1 MNIFS
6 KFFGHKNQ
14 KESEKSE
21 LLDNPEEELVF
32 DDPQP
37 PKVLFEDSEELEIP
51 KERFVFDNPQTQVVR
66 FKDSY
71 VEESPKTNEPKDIPD
86 AIKFIVST
94 LGRASLNNRGFI
106 NILNDFHLLKDNP
119 AAKNVLLS
127 MLDEGYIKRITT
139 VNSWEVES
147 LSICQQYVNEFGTK
161 QNLVS
166 YIINSFGY
174 GLGYIK
180 EKPIILNES
189 KMTKSKEVS
198 EQVSTENVIIE
209 TNEDYDPHRDLPDYN
224 FPNWDLLDFPN
235 RSYMDKAEI
244 DSIRDRIIEILKN
257 SFRFEI
263 SSIKLVRGA
272 NVDFWEIEPAPGMS
286 FGLLKDAEEEFT
298 MFLSPKGVRILAPI
312 PGSNKLGIEV
322 PRNNPECL
330 NFQSIV
336 NSQEFV
342 SSYMELPCVIGKET
356 NSKVFM
362 FDLSTLPHLLIGGAT
377 GQGKSICIHT
387 ILLSLLFKKHPSDL
401 KLVLIDF
408 KKIELSA
415 YAAIAKHFLAAHVN
429 YDKNPIISSSE
440 QAIKTFAALK
450 VELDS
455 RYELIA
461 SSGTRNIQEYNMKFC
476 SRRLNP
482 ADGHKFIPYIVI
494 VIDEYSE
501 LIKDT
506 SRFLE
511 PIILEIAKKGRT
523 VGLHLIISTNRPT
536 ADVISTSI
544 KSELTGRI
552 AFRVNTT
559 TDSRLILNY
568 GGAEKLVGNGD
579 MYFTAR
585 NIGLQRIQCALP
597 SFDDIDKVCNF
608 IQKQKG
614 YFSAYELDDYIPEP
628 LPPIDLVHLDP
639 VFEDAARLIVRY
651 QSGSTSFLQRNFAF
665 GYNRAVRLMDQLE
678 KAGVVGPAHGS
689 KPREVLITDLNSLE
703 NILNCIR

>member
-6 KFFGHKNQ
+6 KLFGHKNQ
-14 KESEKSE
+14 KETNQSE
-21 LLDNPEEELVF
+21 LLDNSEEELIF

-37 PKVLFEDSEELEIP
+37 QKVRFIDSYV
-51 KERFVFDNPQTQVVR
+51 KDKQTQVKGH
-66 FKDSY
+66 KDTY
-71 VEESPKTNEPKDIPD
+71 VEESPKTNEPKDIPE

-127 MLDEGYIKRITT
+127 MLDEGYIKRMTS

-166 YIINSFGY
+166 FIINSFGY

-180 EKPIILNES
+180 EKPTFLNES
-189 KMTKSKEVS
+189 KKTKSKEVS

-209 TNEDYDPHRDLPDYN
+209 TNEDYDPHRDLPDYS
-224 FPNWDLLDFPN
+224 FPNWDLLEFPN
-235 RSYMDKAEI
+235 RPYMDKAEI

-322 PRNNPECL
+322 PRNNPDCL
-330 NFQSIV
+330 YFQSIV
-336 NSQEFV
+336 NCKEFER
-342 SSYMELPCVIGKET
+342 SSMELPCVIGKET

-362 FDLSTLPHLLIGGAT
+362 FDLCTLPHLLIGGAT

-415 YAAIAKHFLAAHVN
+415 YAAIANHFLAAHVD

-440 QAIKTFAALK
+440 QALKTFAALK

-461 SSGTRNIQEYNMKFC
+461 SSGTRNIQDYNKKFC

-482 ADGHKFIPYIVI
+482 ADGHKFLPYIVI

-501 LIKDT
+501 LMNDA
-506 SRFLE
+506 SRILE

-523 VGLHLIISTNRPT
+523 VGIHLIISTNRPT

-552 AFRVNTT
+552 SFRVNTT

-585 NIGLQRIQCALP
+585 NSGLLRIQCAQP
-597 SFDDIDKVCNF
+597 SFEDIDKVCNF

-614 YFSAYELDDYIPEP
+614 YFSVYELDDYIPEP
-628 LPPIDLVHLDP
+628 LPPIDLSHLDP
-639 VFEDAARLIVRY
+639 LFDDAARLIVMY
-651 QSGSTSFLQRNFAF
+651 QSGSTSLIQRKFAI
-665 GYNRAVRLMDQLE
+665 GYNRAGLIMDQLE
-678 KAGVVGPAHGS
+678 KAGVVGAAMGS
-689 KPREVLITDLNSLE
+689 KPREVLINDENSL
-703 NILNCIR
+703 NNLLNCLR